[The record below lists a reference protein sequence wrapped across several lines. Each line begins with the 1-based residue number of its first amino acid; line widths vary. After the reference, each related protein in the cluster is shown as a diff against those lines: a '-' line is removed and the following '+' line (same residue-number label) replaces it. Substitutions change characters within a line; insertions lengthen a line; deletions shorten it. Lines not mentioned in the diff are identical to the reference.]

1 MGCSARIRRT
11 DDAEPGP
18 VRPRP
23 ARPAPSSGPLQRA
36 TGTPRAPGKVS
47 NPRAGRVTPPAAA
60 RARGKMRPCAP
71 SPPPPKAR
79 ARCGC
84 STTPKRTGPSSN
96 GSRSPTA
103 APSPTSAA
111 SSQTASR
118 SRYAACATAARPT
131 PSASRSTPPAATA
144 TRIPSCALG
153 SPPAPRKRPSTPPAP
168 STSPGSAT
176 SQTRDPELNP
186 RRTYGAAH
194 LVQADPGV
202 EDGVQDVDEHVRDD
216 DPGRCHDHDADDHRQ
231 FVLVD
236 LLYPRVAET
245 APAASNLGGE
255 RTAVQRDTV
264 VQELTDQPS
273 Q

>member
-1 MGCSARIRRT
+1 
-11 DDAEPGP
+11 
-18 VRPRP
+18 
-23 ARPAPSSGPLQRA
+23 
-36 TGTPRAPGKVS
+36 
-47 NPRAGRVTPPAAA
+47 
-60 RARGKMRPCAP
+60 MRPCPP

-79 ARCGC
+79 SRCGC

-111 SSQTASR
+111 PPRTGSSPR
-118 SRYAACATAARPT
+118 LPPGPRGARPP
-131 PSASRSTPPAATA
+131 PSPRRSPPRPAPA
-144 TRIPSCALG
+144 TRFPPCARVP
-153 SPPAPRKRPSTPPAP
+153 PPAPRKRPSTPPAP

-216 DPGRCHDHDADDHRQ
+216 DPGRWHDHDADDQRQ
-231 FVLVD
+231 VPLVD
-236 LLYPRVAET
+236 GLDRLGARPGQAED
-245 APAASNLGGE
+245 
-255 RTAVQRDTV
+255 RRRD
-264 VQELTDQPS
+264 DRS
-273 Q
+273 G

>member
-1 MGCSARIRRT
+1 
-11 DDAEPGP
+11 
-18 VRPRP
+18 
-23 ARPAPSSGPLQRA
+23 
-36 TGTPRAPGKVS
+36 
-47 NPRAGRVTPPAAA
+47 
-60 RARGKMRPCAP
+60 MRPCPP

-79 ARCGC
+79 SRCGC

-231 FVLVD
+231 VLLVD
-236 LLYPRVAET
+236 RLDRRVAEPGQ
-245 APAASNLGGE
+245 AEDRLRDDRAADQDAHVEAELGNHP
-255 RTAVQRDTV
+255 RQ
-264 VQELTDQPS
+264 
-273 Q
+273 